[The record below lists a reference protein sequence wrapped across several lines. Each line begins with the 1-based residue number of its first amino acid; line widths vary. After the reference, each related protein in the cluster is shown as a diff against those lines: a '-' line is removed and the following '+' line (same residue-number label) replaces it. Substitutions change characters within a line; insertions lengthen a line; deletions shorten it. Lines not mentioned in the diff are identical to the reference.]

1 MAHYAF
7 LPPENFL
14 GLDAEHSAYETS
26 RVVVVPIPFEAT
38 VSYMG
43 GTKNGPRAI
52 IQASTQIE
60 LYDRDFRG
68 EPALDYGVHT
78 LPYLALGHSTIEAA
92 LDSIAAVVA
101 EHAGAGKLV
110 VGLGGEHSVSVGFGR
125 GLAAAHGTP
134 LLTVQIDAHADLRD
148 EFEGSRYSHAC
159 AARRLL
165 ELGPVVQLGIRS
177 LAQEEAE
184 LIDAVTDQGDTLRT
198 FFAEDI
204 HAGPAYLATLAQWVR
219 GRRAF
224 LTIDADC
231 FDPAC
236 VPATGTPEPGGLDW
250 QQVLA
255 IVRTVARNAD
265 VAGFDVV
272 ELAPHPGMHSADFL
286 IAKLVYKTI
295 SEIMAARRL

>member
-1 MAHYAF
+1 MSSYTF

-14 GLDAEHSAYETS
+14 GLDAEHSAYDTS
-26 RVVVVPIPFEAT
+26 RAVIVPIPFEAT

-78 LPYLALGHSTIEAA
+78 LPYLALGHSSIESV

-110 VGLGGEHSVSVGFGR
+110 VGLGGEHTVSVGFGR
-125 GLAAAHGTP
+125 GLAQVYGAP
-134 LLTVQIDAHADLRD
+134 LLTVQLDAHADLRD

-177 LAQEEAE
+177 LSQEEAE

-198 FFAEDI
+198 FFAEEV
-204 HAGPAYLATLAQWVR
+204 HAGSAYLATLAQWVR
-219 GRRAF
+219 GRNVF

-231 FDPAC
+231 FDPAY
-236 VPATGTPEPGGLDW
+236 VPATGTPEPGGLNW
-250 QQVLA
+250 GQVLD
-255 IVRTVARNAD
+255 IMRTVVHNAN
-265 VAGFDVV
+265 VVGFDVV

-286 IAKLVYKTI
+286 VAKLVYKTM
-295 SEIMAARRL
+295 SEILAARKP